1 MSGHLHLV
9 GESFTPNDRH
19 SVIVSEQA
27 LAELEEATRVYS
39 AAKQAL
45 AELFDAVEARRDPYA
60 VIAAYRRLSSA
71 GELGRLSAARLE
83 KSLRGGTT

>member
-1 MSGHLHLV
+1 MSLELV
-9 GESFTPNDRH
+9 TDGFTPNDRH

-45 AELFDAVEARRDPYA
+45 SELFDAVEARRDPYA

>member
-1 MSGHLHLV
+1 MSLELV
-9 GESFTPNDRH
+9 RDGFTPNDRH
-19 SVIVSEQA
+19 SVIVSEA
-27 LAELEEATRVYS
+27 SLVELEEATRVYS

-45 AELFDAVEARRDPYA
+45 SELFDAVEARRDPYA

-83 KSLRGGTT
+83 KSLRGGSA